1 MQAITFWSIII
12 FQRNGKEEMKTDDKE
27 QAKKLNRRQDY
38 KRKKS
43 TGGSLKLPAAGCRE
57 SSILKAKCLSSSLED
72 PAASCGECARSWIIR
87 MYPVIISYRKDF
99 LVVRLVGW
107 CISYQGR

>member
-12 FQRNGKEEMKTDDKE
+12 FQRNGQEEMKTDDKE

-38 KRKKS
+38 MRKKS

-57 SSILKAKCLSSSLED
+57 SSILKAECLSS
-72 PAASCGECARSWIIR
+72 
-87 MYPVIISYRKDF
+87 
-99 LVVRLVGW
+99 
-107 CISYQGR
+107 

>member
-1 MQAITFWSIII
+1 
-12 FQRNGKEEMKTDDKE
+12 MKTDDKE

-57 SSILKAKCLSSSLED
+57 SSILKAKCLSSSLAD
-72 PAASCGECARSWIIR
+72 PAASSLLDSSECILLS
-87 MYPVIISYRKDF
+87 YPVERISGLFDLSIGASVIREDDRGRFYF
-99 LVVRLVGW
+99 LGA
-107 CISYQGR
+107 